1 MQAQHNHKQS
11 FCSQWQTKKEGNLS
25 NYRLCMNGVFPPSS
39 LHWDLAIRQ
48 KVREVPKKANL
59 LENRKKM
66 TNLLLS
72 NSLLTAQVLD
82 LRQKRA
88 GIRD

>member
-1 MQAQHNHKQS
+1 
-11 FCSQWQTKKEGNLS
+11 
-25 NYRLCMNGVFPPSS
+25 MNGVFPPSS

-48 KVREVPKKANL
+48 KVRGVPKKANL

-72 NSLLTAQVLD
+72 NSLLAAQVLD

-88 GIRD
+88 GIHA